1 MFSNVLNFLPFFL
14 RILLLS
20 KTQTNII
27 LPAPICH
34 FVTKFK
40 YLFHLDSSFFC
51 AALLCRSYV
60 QMLTIAVYQMD
71 EMRTCIHYS
80 AFMPNN
86 VARIY
91 CICTALSEQWCIVII
106 IHSFFSFLVLV
117 VKYFSEQAE
126 MMLLIKLWQNNPGK
140 LII

>member
-1 MFSNVLNFLPFFL
+1 MYWTFYRFSEN
-14 RILLLS
+14 ILQIE
-20 KTQTNII
+20 TQTNII
-27 LPAPICH
+27 LPAPIRH
-34 FVTKFK
+34 FVIK
-40 YLFHLDSSFFC
+40 YSNTYFLLIFHFFG